1 MFNYFISHLTS
12 IVNMTKYSSFLLLIF
27 AFLITN
33 LNAQSTLDSLQLNKE
48 YTSLDEALKNPEKVY
63 RLDLSNQKLQFSDSI
78 WSQFTNLQYLSFK
91 NDHLKEIPE
100 GVGFLKSLKVLDLS
114 GNDFEVL
121 PSTFGNL
128 TNLEELFL
136 NDDKYL
142 KLEKNIPVL
151 STLPNLKSLH
161 IENDRLKSLPK
172 DIYKLSHLESLYLNN
187 NQFKQIPIE
196 IEGLE
201 KLEFID
207 FHDNEYR
214 LPAQNL
220 QNENRG
226 YKIRF

>member
-1 MFNYFISHLTS
+1 MIKHSP
-12 IVNMTKYSSFLLLIF
+12 LL
-27 AFLITN
+27 AFVFVLLFTN
-33 LNAQSTLDSLQLNKE
+33 VKAQPALDSLQLNKE
-48 YTSLDEALKNPEKVY
+48 YTNLNEALKNPEKVY
-63 RLDLSNQKLQFSDSI
+63 RLNLSNQKLQFSDSI

-100 GVGFLKSLKVLDLS
+100 GVGFLKNLKVLDLS

-121 PSTFGNL
+121 PSSFENL

-136 NDDKYL
+136 NDDKFL
-142 KLEKNIPVL
+142 KFEKNIPVL
-151 STLPNLKSLH
+151 STLPNLKTLH
-161 IENDRLKSLPK
+161 IENDGLKSLPK

-187 NQFKQIPIE
+187 NRFKQMPIE
-196 IEGLE
+196 IEALE
-201 KLEFID
+201 KLQFID

-214 LPAQNL
+214 LPIQDM